1 MTPFATGEAIVLVV
15 IIMMVVFA
23 FVFAGMRPR
32 RLRREVQGRPDRSA
46 RWRSEYPNDMPAVD
60 RVLTIFC
67 DAFMFDEHHKYKF
80 VPEDDVTIMYEN
92 TTGPI
97 GDEFQYEEL
106 VMGIEE
112 AFGVD
117 LMECNW
123 DENFTLGNL
132 VRKVLESK
140 KSRSEWGWDLDIPRN
155 HGL

>member
-46 RWRSEYPNDMPAVD
+46 RWRSEFPNDMPAVD

-80 VPEDDVTIMYEN
+80 VPEDDVATMYEN

-97 GDEFQYEEL
+97 GDDFQYEKL
-106 VMGIEE
+106 AMGIEE

-117 LMECNW
+117 LTQHNW
-123 DENFTLGNL
+123 DESFTLGDI
-132 VRKVLESK
+132 VRTVLASK
-140 KSRSEWGWDLDIPRN
+140 ERDRHRAGA
-155 HGL
+155 

>member
-60 RVLTIFC
+60 HVLTIFC

-80 VPEDDVTIMYEN
+80 APEDDVT
-92 TTGPI
+92 
-97 GDEFQYEEL
+97 
-106 VMGIEE
+106 VM
-112 AFGVD
+112 
-117 LMECNW
+117 
-123 DENFTLGNL
+123 
-132 VRKVLESK
+132 
-140 KSRSEWGWDLDIPRN
+140 
-155 HGL
+155 